1 MMQQTVMAGW
11 TRRLVITVDRFAFR
25 ISGHWLALFVV
36 AFGVLVLAPFL
47 APALMKAGATGP
59 ANIIYGFYSLLCHQL
74 PQRSLFLFGSQPMY
88 SLTEIKA
95 VWPLDG
101 FLGLRQFVGN
111 PEMGYKVAWSE
122 RMIALYGSVWL
133 GAMGFALVRAR
144 LKSLPLVAWLL
155 VGVLPVGLDG
165 LIHMVND
172 AVAGTS
178 GAGFRDNN
186 AWLQALTR
194 KQLPPWFYAGDAL
207 GSFNSDVRWLTG
219 ILFGLTT
226 VWLLFPMLEAA
237 MRDLQA
243 QTARQLE
250 RACRS

>member
-1 MMQQTVMAGW
+1 MQQSAVAGW
-11 TRRLVITVDRFAFR
+11 TRHLVIAVDRLAFW
-25 ISGHWLALFVV
+25 ISSHWLALFVV
-36 AFGVLVLAPFL
+36 ASGVLVLVPFL
-47 APALMKAGATGP
+47 APLLMKVGAVGP

-74 PQRSLFLFGSQPMY
+74 PQRSLFLFGPQPMY
-88 SLTEIKA
+88 SLAEIKA

-133 GAMGFALVRAR
+133 GALVFALVRTR
-144 LKSLPLVAWLL
+144 LRSLSLAAWLL
-155 VGVLPVGLDG
+155 AGVLPMGLDG

-172 AVAGTS
+172 AVSGTS

-186 AWLQALTR
+186 AWLQALTGN
-194 KQLPPWFYAGDAL
+194 QLPPWFYAGDAL
-207 GSFNSDVRWLTG
+207 GSFNSDVRWFTG

-226 VWLLFPMLEAA
+226 MWLVFPMLETT
-237 MRDLQA
+237 MRDLQS

-250 RACRS
+250 RGCRS

>member
-1 MMQQTVMAGW
+1 
-11 TRRLVITVDRFAFR
+11 
-25 ISGHWLALFVV
+25 
-36 AFGVLVLAPFL
+36 
-47 APALMKAGATGP
+47 
-59 ANIIYGFYSLLCHQL
+59 
-74 PQRSLFLFGSQPMY
+74 MY